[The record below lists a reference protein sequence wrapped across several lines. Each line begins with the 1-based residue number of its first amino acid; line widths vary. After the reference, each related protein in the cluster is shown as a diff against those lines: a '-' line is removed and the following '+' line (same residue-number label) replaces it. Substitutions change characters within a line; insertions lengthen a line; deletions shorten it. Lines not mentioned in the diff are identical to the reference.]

1 MSKESLA
8 KFSDVSLYNASNR
21 DICLLTDYD
30 NLKDLTAMSIADNQK
45 KSLPVFWGGKVM
57 AVEKTEP
64 SDIEA
69 ALNTKD
75 FLVNADFSQQSATHK
90 KVTNLG
96 VPNYF
101 QDALNGILPFVSTNS
116 YLNFNNASVFINM
129 KKISE
134 NTFPFLFKNYDVG
147 INVFRASHDIPSYDK
162 LKKSSPFLSNDIV
175 ASVIVYRS
183 GKLEIKD
190 LFFDGKSINEIIPTI
205 AN

>member
-1 MSKESLA
+1 MK
-8 KFSDVSLYNASNR
+8 LYDASNR

-30 NLKDLTAMSIADNQK
+30 NLNDLTAMSIADNQK

-64 SDIEA
+64 SILT

-101 QDALNGILPFVSTNS
+101 QDLQ
-116 YLNFNNASVFINM
+116 
-129 KKISE
+129 
-134 NTFPFLFKNYDVG
+134 
-147 INVFRASHDIPSYDK
+147 R
-162 LKKSSPFLSNDIV
+162 
-175 ASVIVYRS
+175 R
-183 GKLEIKD
+183 
-190 LFFDGKSINEIIPTI
+190 I
-205 AN
+205 AFCFYK